1 MAGEPESVM
10 GGPKATNS
18 CTIEERRVGE
28 LRVRMRSPPMPERA
42 RIQERG
48 AILLALEV
56 VWFRFMSMFAASTYA
71 VQAALLGI
79 VLLVG
84 LVISLFQAITQI
96 NEATLTFIPK
106 LIAAMLA
113 LAVAGPWMLSMLVD
127 FIRRTIE
134 TVPGSLI

>member
-1 MAGEPESVM
+1 M
-10 GGPKATNS
+10 G
-18 CTIEERRVGE
+18 
-28 LRVRMRSPPMPERA
+28 
-42 RIQERG
+42 QD
-48 AILLALEV
+48 
-56 VWFRFMSMFAASTYA
+56 
-71 VQAALLGI
+71 ALLTLLMVAAPILGV

-113 LAVAGPWMLSMLVD
+113 FAIAGPWMLSILID

-134 TVPGSLI
+134 SIPGSLI